1 MQLHPDIEKFY
12 LDILKYA
19 GLQFKDNIIQHEND
33 KLGDITIDGKHLTL
47 PYLDNLKNPD
57 NKLIFHPLNESYN
70 HPETVSFNMFSR
82 RLVLELNLKL
92 SHLMTSLLAI
102 ASDVQIQK
110 RIKSSALIDLI
121 GNIGETD
128 ASFTDSFL
136 SLVKASKKVNGEG
149 FLFNLFLKK
158 NGTINDTPYAAI
170 GKVNFVAFTEITKAL
185 EDKELEYKVFG
196 TKLRKKDLL
205 VFSNLFR
212 TIFPDIENKES
223 YIDSTDNKVFRYL
236 NMLLKVS
243 YIISSQINTIAD
255 LLLEV
260 NEPVLEIE
268 NCKSDLAWIES
279 LEKMYGLTADI
290 RLIPNQMDISQ
301 EAKHL
306 KLDESRVNKV
316 VPDQPVVQQQVQPV
330 ITAPTFTPQQTQ
342 VQTQIQQPTQPQ
354 VLSAEDIIR
363 GNIQHPALGV
373 QQQTFQQPTQ
383 LQEPMVMLPNGSN
396 VPVSQV
402 LNMMQSG
409 IITGQQCYQILAAS
423 NINPNLYMSN
433 AMVQV
438 QQQPFV
444 PGWAQREMNAGMPI
458 AGNVGMVGFGNQ
470 LTPEQMLGRGINPNF
485 ANNPFNQMQTGFNQP
500 VGNLQLNPM
509 FS

>member
-1 MQLHPDIEKFY
+1 MQLQPDIEKFY
-12 LDILKYA
+12 LDILKYS

-47 PYLDNLKNPD
+47 PYFDNLKNPD

-70 HPETVSFNMFSR
+70 HPETVAFNMFSR

-170 GKVNFVAFTEITKAL
+170 DKVNFIAFTEITKAL
-185 EDKELEYKVFG
+185 EDKELDYKVFG

-212 TIFPDIENKES
+212 AIFPDIENKES

-243 YIISSQINTIAD
+243 YIVSSQINTIAD

-268 NCKSDLAWIES
+268 NCKSDLSWIES
-279 LEKMYGLTADI
+279 LEKMYGLTSDI
-290 RLIPNQMDISQ
+290 RLIPNQTDISQ

-316 VPDQPVVQQQVQPV
+316 VPDQPVVQQQVQQVPV
-330 ITAPTFTPQQTQ
+330 VPVFNPQQTQ
-342 VQTQIQQPTQPQ
+342 VTQTIQQPTQPQ
-354 VLSAEDIIR
+354 VMSAEDIIR
-363 GNIQHPALGV
+363 GNIQQPQAGF
-373 QQQTFQQPTQ
+373 QQQTFQQTP
-383 LQEPMVMLPNGSN
+383 QEPMVMLPNGSN
-396 VPVSQV
+396 VPVSQ
-402 LNMMQSG
+402 LINMLQSG

-423 NINPNLYMSN
+423 NINPNLYMGN
-433 AMVQV
+433 VAAPA
-438 QQQPFV
+438 QQQQFV
-444 PGWAQREMNAGMPI
+444 PAWAQREINGGMIQQPNMNMAGF
-458 AGNVGMVGFGNQ
+458 NNQ
-470 LTPEQMLGRGINPNF
+470 ASPEQMLGRGINPNF
-485 ANNPFNQMQTGFNQP
+485 NNNPFNQMQNNFTQP